1 MQLAWGRGCVWGKE
15 TGSVYGVGG
24 GEDDITGRAP
34 SIFTSVCGGTQ
45 ATHFS
50 NLGGGTPPNHSNE
63 EFCDAHQD

>member
-1 MQLAWGRGCVWGKE
+1 M
-15 TGSVYGVGG
+15 GG